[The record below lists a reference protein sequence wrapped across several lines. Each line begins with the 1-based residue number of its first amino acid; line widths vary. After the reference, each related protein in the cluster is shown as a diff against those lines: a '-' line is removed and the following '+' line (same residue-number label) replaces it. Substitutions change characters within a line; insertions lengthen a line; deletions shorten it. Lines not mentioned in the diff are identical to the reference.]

1 MLGSR
6 VALWPKAAKWA
17 GVAHFLFGA
26 TQLVVPADAPNEHLR
41 SLAAR
46 VAASHGLD
54 VFDLQ
59 LRREAIGWVLRVV
72 IDRPTVVD
80 EHGTV
85 VVEATDRGI
94 GIEDCQLVSQ
104 DLSAVLDVED
114 AVKHEYTL
122 EVSSPGI
129 DRPLRGPTDYQRFAG
144 RLVKIVVTEAVDGQM
159 HFEGRLHGLE
169 AGDVVIASGRKTKR
183 IPLDRISRA
192 RLAVEF

>member
-1 MLGSR
+1 M
-6 VALWPKAAKWA
+6 WPKAAKWA

-26 TQLVVPADAPNEHLR
+26 TKLVVSADAPHEHLR
-41 SLAAR
+41 TLAAR
-46 VAASHGLD
+46 VAAGHGLD
-54 VFDLQ
+54 VFDVQ
-59 LRREAIGWVLRVV
+59 MRRESIGWVLRVV
-72 IDRPTVVD
+72 IDRPTVID

-85 VVEATDRGI
+85 AVESTDRGI

-114 AVKHEYTL
+114 VVAHEYTL

-129 DRPLRGPTDYQRFAG
+129 DRPLRGATDYQRFAG
-144 RLVKIVVTEAVDGQM
+144 RLAKIVASEAIDGQV
-159 HFEGRLHGLE
+159 HFEGRLQGLE
-169 AGDVVIASGRKTKR
+169 AGDVVITSGRKTKR